1 VSIFAEDDALRRCS
15 TALAQRR
22 PREAEGIAHD
32 VLATSPQ
39 HPAALF
45 FLGVAMLVQGRAQ
58 EAVGPLETA
67 ARLHPDA
74 SVETHLAMALRECGR
89 VGEALTWLEHATA
102 RVPAFAPAFKEL
114 GDTYRKMRRFA
125 EAEAVL
131 RRGQEVAPAMP
142 DLDMLLGAIC
152 LDRADSVK
160 AQAAFARVLA
170 QVPAH
175 PEALFGLATA
185 LVNQGEFARA
195 AEYYRQILARAPAHV
210 RALLYLGHC
219 QMELGQWD
227 EGVATLRAALRI
239 DPKARGN
246 ALRMLVTSA
255 RGKFYLKRSVL
266 VRLLDSGDVG
276 A

>member
-1 VSIFAEDDALRRCS
+1 
-15 TALAQRR
+15 
-22 PREAEGIAHD
+22 
-32 VLATSPQ
+32 
-39 HPAALF
+39 LF

-58 EAVGPLETA
+58 EAVDPLEAA

-89 VGEALTWLEHATA
+89 VGEALTWLERATA
-102 RVPAFAPAFKEL
+102 RVPAFAPAFKEF
-114 GDTYRKMRRFA
+114 GNTYRKMRRFA

-142 DLDMLLGAIC
+142 ELDMLLGAIC
-152 LDRADSVK
+152 LDRADPVN
-160 AQAAFARVLA
+160 AQTAFARVLA
-170 QVPAH
+170 QAPGH

-195 AEYYRQILARAPAHV
+195 AEYYRQILARDPRHV

-227 EGVATLRAALRI
+227 QGVATLRATLRV
-239 DPKARGN
+239 DPKARGHV
-246 ALRMLVTSA
+246 LRMMVASA
-255 RGKFYLKRSVL
+255 RGKFYLKRSAMI
-266 VRLLDSGDVG
+266 RLLDGG
-276 A
+276 EGG